1 MKNSPSNVLVV
12 DDDVGI
18 HRALAKLLEL
28 AGFAMHGFLSAED
41 FLTAEKPE
49 GPGCLLL
56 DMKMPGMNG
65 LVLQR
70 AMATSER
77 KYPIIFLTGNGD
89 VHSCADAMK
98 MGAVDFFTKPC
109 SPDELID
116 AIERALRLDI
126 AASELR
132 DNRRSIEQRVA
143 TLTRRETQ
151 VMQHVAT
158 GLLNKHLINAD
169 PALPAV
175 TTVAERFCGLMEA
188 YRRVGYVQLS
198 HRERNTAAGRAKAA
212 AARAIQRS
220 GSDSS
225 SRARNPLVSST
236 TQGGGHGKPEAA
248 DRSL

>member
-158 GLLNKHLINAD
+158 GLLNKQIAFELGTSVKTVKIHRARVMAKMRARSLAD
-169 PALPAV
+169 LV
-175 TTVAERFCGLMEA
+175 KF
-188 YRRVGYVQLS
+188 
-198 HRERNTAAGRAKAA
+198 AA
-212 AARAIQRS
+212 AVDLGI
-220 GSDSS
+220 SS
-225 SRARNPLVSST
+225 IFTPQLVGASQTST
-236 TQGGGHGKPEAA
+236 SQ
-248 DRSL
+248 SLNECA